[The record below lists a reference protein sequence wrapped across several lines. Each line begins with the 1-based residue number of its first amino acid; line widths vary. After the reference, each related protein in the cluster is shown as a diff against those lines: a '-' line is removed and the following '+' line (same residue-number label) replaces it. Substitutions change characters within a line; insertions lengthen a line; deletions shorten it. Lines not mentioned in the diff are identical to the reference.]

1 MPEQE
6 SEKTRADTWF
16 EIGKLHAECGCM
28 LRDAPDFE
36 FHADWQNY
44 LAGVRAAVL

>member
-6 SEKTRADTWF
+6 SEPRWEVF
-16 EIGKLHAECGCM
+16 YGVGKLMTEAGGPI
-28 LRDAPDFE
+28 LKPADFE
-36 FHADWQNY
+36 RHADWQNY